1 LATQGKEAIFFH
13 MNGVAKMIG
22 RGTAWAS
29 VGALG
34 VKVAGLLATF
44 VTLHQLT
51 VYEYGL
57 TELAISIIPLLSIF
71 VLPGITTVVQAE
83 MSLAKAKK
91 DGPKERALFEQYFL
105 VQLALSIIPWAL
117 VFFGAELIA
126 RWYNEGIADL
136 FRIVS
141 FSFLISP
148 FRAVMTLLFRVNLRF
163 KTIASYGV
171 CEELLKFFLLMTCYF
186 VFDLR
191 AMSVIIAYV
200 LNELLAILIFMRPF
214 LKEYIPLRHNSKVV
228 GQYPFYVLMS
238 THGKWGIA
246 TNYLNNFAN
255 NIRLWIIKAF
265 LGADAVGLFALA
277 SSLFSHT
284 LSLLQLNS
292 VITPILP
299 QYAHEPVRFNRL
311 VEKSIKYQLIGYTLS
326 GVVTSI
332 AFPILITYLFP
343 KFLPALPL
351 FFIIVF
357 TVIPAA
363 LSGVLTAVF
372 TALQAQ
378 RELFFATLIKT
389 FFIVLLAPPL
399 IKIFGVYGIAIEFF
413 LTTLLFTMERY
424 RVLRKRLQSFDIN
437 LRDMFAVDQDDRI
450 IIGALRSY
458 AQKYIK
464 IGS

>member
-1 LATQGKEAIFFH
+1 MAKSGQENIFTN
-13 MNGVAKMIG
+13 MNAVVKTIG
-22 RGTAWAS
+22 RGTVWTS
-29 VGALG
+29 VGTWG
-34 VKVAGLLATF
+34 VKLAGLLATF

-57 TELAISIIPLLSIF
+57 TELAVSILPLLSIF
-71 VLPGITTVVQAE
+71 VLPGTTTVVQAE
-83 MSLAKAKK
+83 MSVAKAKK
-91 DGPKERALFEQYFL
+91 DGTKERALFEEYFL
-105 VQLALSIIPWAL
+105 VQCVLALIPWAL
-117 VFFGAELIA
+117 VFFGAEFIS

-141 FSFLISP
+141 IAFLISP
-148 FRAVMTLLFRVNLRF
+148 FRTVVKLIFQVNLRF
-163 KTIASYGV
+163 GTVASYGV
-171 CEELLKFFLLMTCYF
+171 CEELLKFALLLLCFF

-191 AMSVIIAYV
+191 AKSVIIAYIGSMV
-200 LNELLAILIFMRPF
+200 LTGIIFAPAF
-214 LKEYIPLRHNSKVV
+214 LKEYRPLRAYAKIPGTH
-228 GQYPFYVLMS
+228 PFYRLIRS
-238 THGKWGIA
+238 HGKWGIA

-299 QYAHEPVRFNRL
+299 RYVHEPERFNRL
-311 VEKSIKYQLIGYTLS
+311 VDKSIKYQFIGYTIS
-326 GVVTSI
+326 GI
-332 AFPILITYLFP
+332 ATAVIFPILIEHVFP

-351 FFIIVF
+351 FFVMVF

-372 TALQAQ
+372 TAIQAQ
-378 RELFFATLIKT
+378 RELFFATLVKT
-389 FFIVLLAPPL
+389 IVIAVSAPVLIIFFGL
-399 IKIFGVYGIAIEFF
+399 YGIAIEFF
-413 LTTLLFTMERY
+413 LTTLFFTMDRY
-424 RVLRKRLQSFDIN
+424 RVLRKKKPTFKVRAK
-437 LRDMFAVDQDDRI
+437 DMLSLDQDDHV

-458 AQKYIK
+458 ARKYI
-464 IGS
+464 GV